1 MQIHSWRFLFSPKN
15 TKEAMIRQ
23 IMQWILQRRIHND
36 HAQCNI
42 CTLNPPSKQNNQC
55 LSCNRAKELSYG
67 KFKRKSVWMRR
78 WKSCVSIALI
88 FDMGSSICFSRCQ
101 SQRAWSFLCP
111 GIRQKGK
118 TMNPKSKHV
127 PREEKATVWDRRV
140 DLLNYLR
147 EHEQTTVEKLAN
159 ELKVSRRTVLRDIT
173 ALTQQYPVETTSGR
187 YGGVYLRDTDKKAK
201 KLTEGQKQ
209 TLKELLTFANLEQQQ
224 NIIAI
229 INEFGS

>member
-1 MQIHSWRFLFSPKN
+1 M
-15 TKEAMIRQ
+15 
-23 IMQWILQRRIHND
+23 D
-36 HAQCNI
+36 
-42 CTLNPPSKQNNQC
+42 QNNMP
-55 LSCNRAKELSYG
+55 
-67 KFKRKSVWMRR
+67 V
-78 WKSCVSIALI
+78 
-88 FDMGSSICFSRCQ
+88 
-101 SQRAWSFLCP
+101 
-111 GIRQKGK
+111 
-118 TMNPKSKHV
+118 T
-127 PREEKATVWDRRV
+127 REEKMTVWDQRV
-140 DLLNYLR
+140 KLLNYLR
-147 EHEQTTVEKLAN
+147 DHEQTTVEKLEN

>member
-1 MQIHSWRFLFSPKN
+1 MNSN
-15 TKEAMIRQ
+15 
-23 IMQWILQRRIHND
+23 
-36 HAQCNI
+36 
-42 CTLNPPSKQNNQC
+42 CTPVTC
-55 LSCNRAKELSYG
+55 
-67 KFKRKSVWMRR
+67 
-78 WKSCVSIALI
+78 
-88 FDMGSSICFSRCQ
+88 
-101 SQRAWSFLCP
+101 
-111 GIRQKGK
+111 
-118 TMNPKSKHV
+118 
-127 PREEKATVWDRRV
+127 EEKMTVWDRRV
-140 DLLNYLR
+140 KLLNYLR
-147 EHEQTTVEKLAN
+147 DHEQTAVEKLEN